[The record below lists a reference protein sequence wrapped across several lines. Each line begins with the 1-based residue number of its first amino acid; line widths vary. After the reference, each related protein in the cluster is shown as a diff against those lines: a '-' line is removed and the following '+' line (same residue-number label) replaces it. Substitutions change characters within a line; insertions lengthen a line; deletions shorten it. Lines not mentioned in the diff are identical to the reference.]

1 MQKSVQLIKDKIL
14 NTQEIIELKKL
25 ELKYYFEELHS
36 VLKTE
41 YPLESF
47 IGKPYQRHR
56 SKWGRFDPEKDT
68 VIFKQSTCSSYSH
81 LQIHDI
87 LSGADL
93 NLMLSTEFFIS
104 HNEYA
109 LFVEYDFDSQEEDT
123 PHSEKWIYEYL
134 ILPI

>member
-1 MQKSVQLIKDKIL
+1 MKKSVQAIKDNIR

-25 ELKYYFEELHS
+25 ELKNSFENLHS
-36 VLKTE
+36 VLKKE
-41 YPLESF
+41 YPLASF

-56 SKWGRFDPEKDT
+56 SKWGLFDPEENN
-68 VIFKQSTCSSYSH
+68 VIFKESTCSSYGH
-81 LQIHDI
+81 LDIHDI

-104 HNEYA
+104 HEQYA

-123 PHSEKWIYEYL
+123 PHEEKWIYEYL
-134 ILPI
+134 ILPL